1 MRHAYPSE
9 RFDFGPT
16 YIIPKPFD
24 PRVLVHES
32 MAVAKAAM
40 ESGVARQT
48 VDLDEYRRCLEA
60 RLVEIAA
67 L

>member
-1 MRHAYPSE
+1 
-9 RFDFGPT
+9 
-16 YIIPKPFD
+16 
-24 PRVLVHES
+24 

-40 ESGVARQT
+40 ESGVARVT
-48 VDLDEYRRCLEA
+48 VDLDDYRHTLEA